1 MHHNGLLQLFKTQFN
16 MSGYDNCEL
25 LKMIV
30 NEFIASELLA
40 QIMLRKFRRFR
51 N

>member
-1 MHHNGLLQLFKTQFN
+1 MHHNGLFKLFKTQFN
-16 MSGYDNCEL
+16 MSGYDNCAL

-40 QIMLRKFRRFR
+40 QIMLRTFRK
-51 N
+51 